1 MTILA
6 YILAFFTIGWGSGI
20 VGLVFMPL
28 IMAAIKSPGSLIHRT
43 TNFIV
48 NFVATFVATYAVSFV
63 CTWLNVETVYAMFVL
78 PFFAMTSNDFHRIS
92 SRASS
97 DYNPTDNPNMPE
109 ILLGIEVSNLWAD
122 IIGFG
127 LAIVLMSPLNLF

>member
-28 IMAAIKSPGSLIHRT
+28 IMAAIKSPGSLIHRCA
-43 TNFIV
+43 NFSV
-48 NFVATFVATYAVSFV
+48 NLVATFIATYAVSFV
-63 CTWLNVETVYAMFVL
+63 CSWLNVETVYAMFAL
-78 PFFAMTSNDFHRIS
+78 PFFAMISNDLKRIS
-92 SRASS
+92 AQASS
-97 DYNPTDNPNMPE
+97 DSNLTDNPDVPE
-109 ILLGIEVSNLWAD
+109 IILGIEVSNLWAD